1 MRIPCPEAAWRWL
14 SQPCAPLGADPA
26 FQGAPIGLNLKEPK
40 RFCFTCS
47 QNKQQQ
53 FLPVVGLDG
62 YFKVKPQYF
71 ESNRLHV
78 PFKMEE
84 WNESLK
90 KKSMGFR

>member
-1 MRIPCPEAAWRWL
+1 M
-14 SQPCAPLGADPA
+14 
-26 FQGAPIGLNLKEPK
+26 
-40 RFCFTCS
+40 
-47 QNKQQQ
+47 
-53 FLPVVGLDG
+53 VGLDG

-90 KKSMGFR
+90 IKKKVWVSDEDIQYARGEKKKGSIPDKQADVG